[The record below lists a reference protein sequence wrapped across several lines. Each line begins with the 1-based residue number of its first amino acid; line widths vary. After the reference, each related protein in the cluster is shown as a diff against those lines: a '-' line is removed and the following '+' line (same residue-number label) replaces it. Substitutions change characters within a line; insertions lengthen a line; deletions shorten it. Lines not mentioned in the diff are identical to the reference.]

1 MKRLALISLFAL
13 TVVAVYGFPP
23 AAKPGAPASAT
34 LNVLTWRNDNGLTGQ
49 NLKETI
55 LTTANVNAATFGKV
69 FSYAVDGNIYAQPLY
84 AQNVAIP
91 NKGTHNVLYVVTEN
105 DTAYAFDADSAT
117 LNPAPL
123 WQTSLLSP
131 PNVVAYPCLDNHKA
145 CTIFPTIGITGTP
158 VINRATQTMYFVAR
172 TKEIVSGQTNPF
184 YFERLHAL
192 NMRTGAEMPGS
203 PATICGDYAHTG
215 QGCQFTSGL
224 FDPLADGQRP
234 GLLREPTP
242 GFPQGVIY
250 IAFAGQGMVLA
261 YDPTSLARLGD
272 WTATPTPTNTTGG
285 GGIWSGLSGDAN
297 GNVFVAVGDGT
308 FDVNVG
314 GNNYGD
320 SIVKLNL
327 VSNGSSGYT
336 LQVMD
341 YFTPPDEACRQTTDI
356 DLGSGAPVLLPPQPG
371 AVPNL
376 IAIAGKG
383 SVPGCDTANP
393 IYLVNADNLGGLG
406 GGVQTIAGTAAK
418 GYYSSAGYF
427 NTGTKA
433 NIYFGGVASSSAGDS
448 FRQFQMVNGLF
459 SPVQSVSKTV
469 GLYLAGAT
477 PSVSANGTHNG
488 IVWTI
493 ERPELLWDEEGVDLA
508 VLHAYPATNLHT
520 ELYNS
525 NTNAT
530 RDQAGPATKFQV
542 PTVINGKVYVGTQTE
557 LDVYG
562 LCPCP
567 Q

>member
-1 MKRLALISLFAL
+1 MKRIALIMLFAF
-13 TVVAVYGFPP
+13 TVVGLYAFPP
-23 AAKPGAPASAT
+23 ATKTPPAPP
-34 LNVLTWRNDNGLTGQ
+34 LNVLTWRNDNGATGQ

-55 LTTANVNAATFGKV
+55 LTPANVNATSFGKI

-84 AQNVAIP
+84 AQSVAIP
-91 NKGTHNVLYVVTEN
+91 NKGTHNVVYIATEN
-105 DTAYAFDADSAT
+105 DTVYAFDADSAT
-117 LNPAPL
+117 LNPSPL
-123 WQTSLLSP
+123 WQTALTNP

-145 CTIFPTIGITGTP
+145 CTIYPVIGITGTP
-158 VINRATQTMYFVAR
+158 VINRATQTMYLVAR
-172 TKEIVSGQTNPF
+172 TKEVVEGQSAPF

-192 NMRTGAEMPGS
+192 NIRTGAEMPGS
-203 PATICGDYAHTG
+203 PVTICGDYAHTG
-215 QGCQFTSGL
+215 QGCQFTTGI

-234 GLLREPTP
+234 GILREATP
-242 GFPQGVIY
+242 GFPQGVLY

-261 YDPTSLARLGD
+261 YDPTTLARLAD

-285 GGIWSGLSGDAN
+285 GGIWTGLTGDAN
-297 GNVFVAVGDGT
+297 GNVFVPVGDGT

-320 SIVKLNL
+320 SVVKLNL
-327 VSNGSSGYT
+327 VSDGSGYT

-356 DLGSGAPVLLPPQPG
+356 DLGSGSPVLLPTQPG
-371 AVPNL
+371 ANPNL
-376 IAIAGKG
+376 LVIAGKG
-383 SVPGCDTANP
+383 SATCDTANP
-393 IYLVNADNLGGLG
+393 IYLVNASNMGGLG

-427 NTGTKA
+427 NTGVKT
-433 NIYFGGVASSSAGDS
+433 NIYLGGVLSSTAGDNLKNY
-448 FRQFQMVNGLF
+448 QMANGLF
-459 SPVQSVSKTV
+459 SPTQSVAKTV
-469 GLYLAGAT
+469 GTYNAGAT
-477 PSVSANGTHNG
+477 PAISANGTRQG
-488 IVWTI
+488 ILWTI
-493 ERPELLWDEEGVDLA
+493 ERPEVLWNETGVDLA
-508 VLHAYPATNLHT
+508 VLHAYPATNIHS

-525 NTNAT
+525 NMNAT

-542 PTVINGKVYVGTQTE
+542 PTVVNGKVYVGTQTE

>member
-1 MKRLALISLFAL
+1 MKKVTVVTIFAL
-13 TVVAVYGFPP
+13 TVLTVYAFPP
-23 AAKPGAPASAT
+23 SQNPPVAPP

-55 LTTANVNAATFGKV
+55 LTPTNVNVNTFGKV

-84 AQNVAIP
+84 AQSVAIP
-91 NKGTHNVLYVVTEN
+91 NKGTHNVVYVATEN
-105 DTAYAFDADSAT
+105 DTVYAFDADSAT

-123 WQTSLLSP
+123 WQTSLISP

-145 CTIFPTIGITGTP
+145 CTIYPVIGITGTP
-158 VINRATQTMYFVAR
+158 VINRATQTMYLVAR
-172 TKEIVSGQTNPF
+172 TKEVVEGQSNPY

-192 NMRTGAEMPGS
+192 NIRTGAEMPGS
-203 PATICGDYAHTG
+203 PATICGDYPHTG
-215 QGCQFTSGL
+215 QGCQFTTGV
-224 FDPLADGQRP
+224 FDPIADGQRAN
-234 GLLREPTP
+234 LLREPTP
-242 GFPQGVIY
+242 GFPQGVLY

-261 YDPTSLARLGD
+261 YDPTTLARLGD
-272 WTATPTPTNTTGG
+272 WMATPHPLNTTGG
-285 GGIWSGLSGDAN
+285 GGFWSGISGDAN

-320 SIVKLNL
+320 SVVKLNL
-327 VSNGSSGYT
+327 VSNGSGGYA

-341 YFTPPDEACRQTTDI
+341 YFTPPDESCRQTTDI

-371 AVPNL
+371 TVPHL
-376 IAIAGKG
+376 IVIAGKG
-383 SVPGCDTANP
+383 SVPGCDAANP
-393 IYLVNADNLGGLG
+393 IYLLNADNLGGLG
-406 GGVQTIAGTAAK
+406 GGVQTIAGTASK

-427 NTGTKA
+427 NTGTKT
-433 NIYFGGVASSSAGDS
+433 NIYLGGVLSSSAGDS
-448 FRQFQMVNGLF
+448 MREFQMVNGLF
-459 SPVQSVSKTV
+459 SPVVSVSKSV
-469 GLYLAGAT
+469 GTYNAGAT
-477 PSVSANGTHNG
+477 PSISANGTRNG
-488 IVWTI
+488 ILWAI
-493 ERPELLWDEEGVDLA
+493 ERPEVLWNETGVDLA
-508 VLHAYPATNLHT
+508 VLHAYPANNMHS

-525 NTNAT
+525 NMNAT

-542 PTVINGKVYVGTQTE
+542 PTVVNGKVYVGTQTE